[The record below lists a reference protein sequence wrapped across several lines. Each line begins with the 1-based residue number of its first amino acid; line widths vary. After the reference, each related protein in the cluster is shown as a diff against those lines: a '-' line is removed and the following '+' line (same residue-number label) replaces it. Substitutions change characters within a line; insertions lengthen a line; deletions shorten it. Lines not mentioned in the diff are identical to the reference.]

1 MVTRVIV
8 SVLLT
13 VLMVGTTATCQ
24 EAERPLKP
32 VVYAVKVLAPNGGE
46 TWTVNTAQTVL
57 WELNSAVAP
66 DSIRI
71 RLTWKV
77 PKEGQN
83 AVKGN
88 RLLATIRG
96 EGEKTGKWEWD
107 KAGPVG
113 DGMKI
118 QVEAFFPGKKKAS
131 DVSDEYFAIVAQ
143 DIPVE
148 FTPPTVKIT
157 SPNGGEIWKV
167 GSKHLIKWTAQP
179 APQKSVSDADVARKF
194 ARVSEVVK
202 ISLSRDGGTTWQ
214 VAADRLELETSEWEW
229 TIPDIVGDKCRL
241 RVALL
246 DQKSSEICKDDSD
259 ADFRII
265 ASDTGV
271 HPDETP
277 QH

>member
-8 SVLLT
+8 SVLLV

-24 EAERPLKP
+24 EVEKPLP
-32 VVYAVKVLAPNGGE
+32 PPDYAVKVLAPNGGE
-46 TWTVNTAQTVL
+46 TWTVNTAQTVR

-77 PKEGQN
+77 TKEGQN
-83 AVKGN
+83 AVKGS

-96 EGEKTGKWEWD
+96 DNPGKWEWE
-107 KAGPVG
+107 KVGPVG

-143 DIPVE
+143 DIPVG
-148 FTPPTVKIT
+148 FTPPTVKLT
-157 SPNGGEIWKV
+157 APNGGEIWKV
-167 GSKHLIKWTAQP
+167 GSKHLIKWTASP
-179 APQKSVSDADVARKF
+179 AAQKSVSGADVTQTLAH
-194 ARVSEVVK
+194 VTEVVRF
-202 ISLSRDGGTTWQ
+202 SLSRDGGTTWE
-214 VAADRLELETSEWEW
+214 VVADRLELAGSEWEW
-229 TIPDIVGDKCRL
+229 TVPDIVGDKCRV
-241 RVALL
+241 RVAQL
-246 DQKSSEICKDDSD
+246 DQKSAEICRDDSN
-259 ADFRII
+259 ADFQII